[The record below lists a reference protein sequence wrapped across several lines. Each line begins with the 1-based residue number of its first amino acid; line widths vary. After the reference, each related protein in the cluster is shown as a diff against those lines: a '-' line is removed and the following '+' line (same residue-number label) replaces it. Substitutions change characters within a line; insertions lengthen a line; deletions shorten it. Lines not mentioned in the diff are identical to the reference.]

1 MTDDR
6 RRFEG
11 SELIVASHNAGKI
24 SEIGDL
30 LAPFGVASIG
40 ADALGLDEPEE
51 TGADF
56 IANAELKARAAAL
69 ATGRPALADDSG
81 LAVDALDGAPG
92 IYSARWAQTPDGVRD
107 FNFAMR
113 KVETALSQKP
123 DAPRTARFICAL
135 SLVWPDGHA
144 ESFEGQVAGTLVW
157 PMRGG
162 NGFGYDPV
170 FLPLGGDLTWEM
182 TPQAKHAISTAPML
196 LPNSWP
202 GVLVADAS
210 RLENAPAL
218 GVTSTGRFVRRS
230 APIVIL
236 MFIRCAI
243 CRPPTGARDIS
254 WRLNAPKPCA
264 RTDPSKPF
272 FSAAAHLR
280 LCRRS

>member
-30 LAPFGVASIG
+30 LAPFGVSSIG

-51 TGADF
+51 NGADF

-144 ESFEGQVAGTLVW
+144 ESFEGQLTARW
-157 PMRGG
+157 
-162 NGFGYDPV
+162 FGRCAAQT
-170 FLPLGGDLTWEM
+170 DLAMIRSFCRWAVTDLRRNE
-182 TPQAKHAISTAPML
+182 PQAKHAIRIARCFCPA
-196 LPNSWP
+196 
-202 GVLVADAS
+202 VA
-210 RLENAPAL
+210 
-218 GVTSTGRFVRRS
+218 GCFG
-230 APIVIL
+230 
-236 MFIRCAI
+236 
-243 CRPPTGARDIS
+243 G
-254 WRLNAPKPCA
+254 
-264 RTDPSKPF
+264 
-272 FSAAAHLR
+272 
-280 LCRRS
+280 